1 VNEKEV
7 EALVE
12 KARKQAEAMLEKS
25 GKNIGIGV
33 QRMELKKS
41 DGVKEDAN
49 SADKKPNEMK
59 GTIQLR
65 MEAAGSKETEA
76 LKKEIAELR
85 KMVDELRAKL
95 DSKKD

>member
-1 VNEKEV
+1 
-7 EALVE
+7 
-12 KARKQAEAMLEKS
+12 
-25 GKNIGIGV
+25 
-33 QRMELKKS
+33 
-41 DGVKEDAN
+41 
-49 SADKKPNEMK
+49 MK